1 MVLEKEQV
9 TISRYT
15 KANNKCIKDSDKIKE
30 SLYLQYWDVNNL
42 YGWAMSQNFT
52 VNNFKYIKDSYQ
64 LNEDK
69 L

>member
-9 TISRYT
+9 TISRRT

-52 VNNFKYIKDSYQ
+52 VNNFKYIKDTYQ